1 MPNSIKIGAILFQ
14 IVLLCLFRQFT
25 ADNRAKKCVNRPFWK
40 ADLLSDDLRCTEK
53 EGTRFPQP
61 RFSPFECSRF
71 VSFHEP
77 TESTCDLIPA
87 NLLVTTPRPTV
98 TVLPIVGETFLV
110 LRNNVRKKL
119 SNPRYLSKPFR
130 RYRNRRK
137 TTLWIIS
144 DL

>member
-1 MPNSIKIGAILFQ
+1 MKIGAILFQ

-25 ADNRAKKCVNRPFWK
+25 ADNRAKKCANRPFWM

-53 EGTRFPQP
+53 EGTWFPQP
-61 RFSPFECSRF
+61 LP
-71 VSFHEP
+71 
-77 TESTCDLIPA
+77 
-87 NLLVTTPRPTV
+87 VTTPRPTV

-119 SNPRYLSKPFR
+119 SNPRYLSKPFL
-130 RYRNRRK
+130 RYRNRTK